1 MFRFMLICVF
11 IWSCVTTAFAREST
25 PLDTGRTEISLVSDY
40 NTVKPGQDFTVLLRM
55 RFDENW
61 YTYWQNPGDSGEPV
75 MLRWELPAGFSAG
88 DIQWPVPHVKW
99 VGPIASY
106 ALEGETFLPVKITVD
121 ETVQTEVPLTL
132 RARTFFLV
140 CYDVCVPE
148 QGELSLPLAIG
159 ESKIDPLGSDMVAT
173 ALSKIP
179 QKTNAKA
186 AIRKESDQLVF
197 EIADLPKGFEAVEI
211 FPNSQPVLGHSQP
224 IARQIAK
231 NGVRFTGQAG
241 YGWDEDGIDE
251 TFDATLVDEQ
261 GKGIVVTVSQGATVD
276 IGPVGSAASGTGSI
290 SFFGA
295 IIGAFI
301 GGLILNLMPCVFPVI
316 SLKALSLAKTAHGE
330 RAAIRR
336 EGWAYTAGVLV
347 TFVLLAIFI
356 LGLKAGGASIGWGF
370 QLQSPWLVGLLA
382 LLLFA
387 IGLNLL
393 GVYEIGGGLQNAGGG
408 LIEKSGPM
416 RSFLTGILAVIVA
429 TPCTAP
435 FMAGAV
441 GLALASSAG
450 VTLSIFLA
458 LGLGFALPFLL
469 IAYVPGLLS
478 RLPKPGPWMETFKQ
492 LLAFPMFGAAIW
504 LIWVLSLQAG
514 APGILRILS
523 SLLVLGFGIWLFKGK
538 SNVVRLIGGVFCALA
553 LLTALSVRPEDSAA
567 ELHAT
572 AWSPQ
577 IVTQLQS
584 EGRPVFVDFTA
595 AWCVTCKVNEGLV
608 LNRAKTKSLFERTD
622 TAFLVADW
630 TNRDDIIAAE
640 LKRFGR
646 AGVPLY
652 LVYKPNTKEP
662 EILPQTLSYKVLKEA
677 LED

>member
-1 MFRFMLICVF
+1 M
-11 IWSCVTTAFAREST
+11 
-25 PLDTGRTEISLVSDY
+25 
-40 NTVKPGQDFTVLLRM
+40 
-55 RFDENW
+55 
-61 YTYWQNPGDSGEPV
+61 
-75 MLRWELPAGFSAG
+75 
-88 DIQWPVPHVKW
+88 
-99 VGPIASY
+99 
-106 ALEGETFLPVKITVD
+106 
-121 ETVQTEVPLTL
+121 
-132 RARTFFLV
+132 
-140 CYDVCVPE
+140 
-148 QGELSLPLAIG
+148 
-159 ESKIDPLGSDMVAT
+159 
-173 ALSKIP
+173 
-179 QKTNAKA
+179 
-186 AIRKESDQLVF
+186 
-197 EIADLPKGFEAVEI
+197 
-211 FPNSQPVLGHSQP
+211 
-224 IARQIAK
+224 
-231 NGVRFTGQAG
+231 
-241 YGWDEDGIDE
+241 
-251 TFDATLVDEQ
+251 
-261 GKGIVVTVSQGATVD
+261 
-276 IGPVGSAASGTGSI
+276 
-290 SFFGA
+290 
-295 IIGAFI
+295 
-301 GGLILNLMPCVFPVI
+301 
-316 SLKALSLAKTAHGE
+316 AKTAHGE

-356 LGLKAGGASIGWGF
+356 IGLKAGGASIGWGF

>member
-1 MFRFMLICVF
+1 M
-11 IWSCVTTAFAREST
+11 
-25 PLDTGRTEISLVSDY
+25 
-40 NTVKPGQDFTVLLRM
+40 
-55 RFDENW
+55 
-61 YTYWQNPGDSGEPV
+61 
-75 MLRWELPAGFSAG
+75 
-88 DIQWPVPHVKW
+88 
-99 VGPIASY
+99 
-106 ALEGETFLPVKITVD
+106 
-121 ETVQTEVPLTL
+121 
-132 RARTFFLV
+132 
-140 CYDVCVPE
+140 
-148 QGELSLPLAIG
+148 
-159 ESKIDPLGSDMVAT
+159 
-173 ALSKIP
+173 
-179 QKTNAKA
+179 
-186 AIRKESDQLVF
+186 
-197 EIADLPKGFEAVEI
+197 
-211 FPNSQPVLGHSQP
+211 
-224 IARQIAK
+224 
-231 NGVRFTGQAG
+231 
-241 YGWDEDGIDE
+241 
-251 TFDATLVDEQ
+251 
-261 GKGIVVTVSQGATVD
+261 
-276 IGPVGSAASGTGSI
+276 
-290 SFFGA
+290 
-295 IIGAFI
+295 
-301 GGLILNLMPCVFPVI
+301 
-316 SLKALSLAKTAHGE
+316 
-330 RAAIRR
+330 
-336 EGWAYTAGVLV
+336 V

-514 APGILRILS
+514 APGILRILT

-538 SNVVRLIGGVFCALA
+538 SNVVRLIGGVFCVLA
-553 LLTALSVRPEDSAA
+553 ILTALSVRPEDSAA

-646 AGVPLY
+646 AGVSLY
-652 LVYKPNTKEP
+652 LLYTPNTKEP
-662 EILPQTLSYKVLKEA
+662 EILPQPLSCKVLKEA